1 MTLEIL
7 YDGDDEK
14 PDDID
19 DDPRPLPTS
28 WATAE
33 RLLAARRGP
42 GGRRL
47 PTKCSVAAKECG
59 ACGWDLPHHETN
71 CPDHDG

>member
-33 RLLAARRGP
+33 RLLAARQGMNDYDVQCDK
-42 GGRRL
+42 
-47 PTKCSVAAKECG
+47 TCA
-59 ACGWDLPHHETN
+59 ACGWDMPHHETN
-71 CPDHDG
+71 CPDLMGDRR